1 MIPSKNLLA
10 IAYAVDAC
18 KPHCESQAE
27 AEKLCAN
34 VLACCCSVM
43 LGPLFH
49 RSRPVPL
56 DEFSET
62 VVAMTAAGFN
72 AMVDVVRERQRKAAA
87 RN

>member
-1 MIPSKNLLA
+1 MIPKEKLLA

-49 RSRPVPL
+49 RARPVPL

-72 AMVDVVRERQRKAAA
+72 SMVDVLNQRRKQAAER
-87 RN
+87 N